1 MAFGKEL
8 GRVLD
13 EKHMTVKKLANDT
26 GIPVTTLY
34 SAIAKDSDTV
44 NMDYLKRICKVL
56 GSVYSTKLLKEMG
69 LEFSIELIP
78 LDIDEDE
85 RKLLDCYRNLKPEG
99 KQVLMHF
106 AVDVVEK
113 VLPK

>member
-34 SAIAKDSDTV
+34 SAITKDSDTV

-56 GSVYSTKLLKEMG
+56 GSVYSTKLLKKMG
-69 LEFSIELIP
+69 LEFSIELISFE
-78 LDIDEDE
+78 IDEDE
-85 RKLLDCYRNLKPEG
+85 RKLLDCYRSLDSEG
-99 KQVLMHF
+99 KDLIMSF
-106 AVDVVEK
+106 IKIMAEK
-113 VLPK
+113 TK

>member
-69 LEFSIELIP
+69 LEFSIELISFE
-78 LDIDEDE
+78 IDEDE
-85 RKLLDCYRNLKPEG
+85 RKLLDCYRSLGSEG
-99 KQVLMHF
+99 KDLIMSF
-106 AVDVVEK
+106 IKIMAEK
-113 VLPK
+113 TK

>member
-34 SAIAKDSDTV
+34 SAITKDSDTV

-56 GSVYSTKLLKEMG
+56 GSVYSTKLLKKMG
-69 LEFSIELIP
+69 LEFSIELISFE
-78 LDIDEDE
+78 IDEDE
-85 RKLLDCYRNLKPEG
+85 RKLLDCYRSLGSEG
-99 KQVLMHF
+99 K
-106 AVDVVEK
+106 DVIMSFIKIMAEK
-113 VLPK
+113 TK

>member
-13 EKHMTVKKLANDT
+13 EKRMTVKKLANDT

-34 SAIAKDSDTV
+34 SAIAKDSDMV

-56 GSVYSTKLLKEMG
+56 GSVYSTKLLKKMG
-69 LEFSIELIP
+69 LEFSIELISFE
-78 LDIDEDE
+78 IDEDE
-85 RKLLDCYRNLKPEG
+85 RKLLDCYRSLGSEG
-99 KQVLMHF
+99 KDLIMSF
-106 AVDVVEK
+106 IKIMAEK
-113 VLPK
+113 TK

>member
-34 SAIAKDSDTV
+34 SAITKDSDTV

-56 GSVYSTKLLKEMG
+56 GSVYSTKLLKKMG
-69 LEFSIELIP
+69 LEFSIELISFE
-78 LDIDEDE
+78 IDEDE
-85 RKLLDCYRNLKPEG
+85 RKLLDCYRSLGSEG
-99 KQVLMHF
+99 KDLIMSF
-106 AVDVVEK
+106 IKIMAEK
-113 VLPK
+113 TK

>member
-13 EKHMTVKKLANDT
+13 EMHMTVKSLSDSAGIPATTVYSMIAND
-26 GIPVTTLY
+26 
-34 SAIAKDSDTV
+34 SNTV

-56 GSVYSTKLLKEMG
+56 GSVHSMKLLKEMG

-78 LDIDEDE
+78 FEIDEDE
-85 RKLLDCYRNLKPEG
+85 RKLLDCYRSLKPEG
-99 KQVLMHF
+99 KEVLMHF
-106 AVDVVEK
+106 AINIIEK
-113 VLPK
+113 ILKK

>member
-34 SAIAKDSDTV
+34 SAITKDSDTV

-56 GSVYSTKLLKEMG
+56 GSVYSTKLLKKMG
-69 LEFSIELIP
+69 LEFSIELISFE
-78 LDIDEDE
+78 IDEDE
-85 RKLLDCYRNLKPEG
+85 RKLLDYYRSLGSEG
-99 KQVLMHF
+99 KDLIMSFIKVM
-106 AVDVVEK
+106 AEK
-113 VLPK
+113 TK